1 MKLKT
6 TMKLNNSLY
15 DFYNEMKI
23 QTFTLAIALL
33 STIVASL
40 SVGNSM
46 VYSTSDNDDNGD
58 DDNENENDP
67 CYNAGFEAGRGGSF
81 NQTQQNDCGTNNQ
94 AYYEGFISGCISSG
108 GGDYSACDAKTR

>member
-1 MKLKT
+1 MQN
-6 TMKLNNSLY
+6 LNTSS
-15 DFYNEMKI
+15 DDSYNRM
-23 QTFTLAIALL
+23 QTQAYILTIVLL

-46 VYSTSDNDDNGD
+46 VYSSSD
-58 DDNENENDP
+58 DDDENNDENDP
-67 CYNAGFEAGRGGSF
+67 CYKAGFAAGRSGSF
-81 NQTQQNDCGTNNQ
+81 NQTQQSSCGSTGQ